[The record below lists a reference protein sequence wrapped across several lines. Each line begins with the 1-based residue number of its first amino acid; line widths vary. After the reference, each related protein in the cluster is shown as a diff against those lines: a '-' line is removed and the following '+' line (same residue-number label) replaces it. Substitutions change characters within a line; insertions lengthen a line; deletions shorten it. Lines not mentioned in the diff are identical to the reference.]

1 MITTK
6 KGSFQLEVS
15 ASDTFANIKAKIKDK
30 QGIKS
35 GKLTCGGKKMD
46 DKKTLG
52 ACGIQQGATLELK

>member
-1 MITTK
+1 MVKTK

-15 ASDTFANIKAKIKDK
+15 ASDTFANVKAKIQDK
-30 QGIKS
+30 QGSAK
-35 GKLTCGGKKMD
+35 GKLSCGGKKMD